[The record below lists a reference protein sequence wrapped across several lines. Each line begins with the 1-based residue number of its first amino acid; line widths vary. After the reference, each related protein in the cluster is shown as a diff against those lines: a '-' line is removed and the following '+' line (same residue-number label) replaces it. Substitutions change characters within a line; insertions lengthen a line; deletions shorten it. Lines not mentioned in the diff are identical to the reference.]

1 MRTLLLATLCAALSA
16 LVLVPSSYAQQS
28 QPFSSALAVDEDEV
42 LVGGP
47 SHPHAP
53 GRVYT
58 FVQNDDG
65 TWDRHSHVSADDGE
79 IDDGFG
85 SSIALSD
92 SRMIV
97 GAPSAMAAYIFER
110 TDDGS
115 WAQTARL
122 AATDST
128 DGFGTSVAIDGSR
141 AVVGAPS
148 SSVNA
153 AYVFERGTDGWE
165 QTAMLTGSDI
175 RDGSRFAA
183 TLAMSGDH
191 VLAGAPGN
199 ESGTVFRFA
208 YDADSGEWSEA
219 GQITRDRLERGAQ
232 FGSSLALRRAA
243 DGALRLLVGAPREGE
258 RTGAAYTFAY
268 DAENDTWRAIDRLL
282 PFDGESR
289 HSFGYA
295 VAFDGDN
302 VWVGAPGAADRAGTL
317 YHFERGTAGTWSSV
331 QRVAAADVK
340 PNIGLGA
347 TIAAGNGMLI
357 AGQPGDVNRTG
368 TAAVIAPDENGNWAM
383 SSVLDPGPY
392 DVLSRHVGERMNCE
406 DGTSANRYSCEQVDM
421 ASFIP
426 VHEIGGGRGNGLN
439 DIWGWTDPETGREY
453 ALVGRFN
460 GTSFVDVTNP
470 SAPVFVG
477 QLPMTEGSRANV
489 WRDMKVYKDHVYVV
503 ADNAGNHGM
512 QVFDLSQLRNVD
524 AENMPVTFSETAH
537 YDNVNSAHNV
547 VINEESGF
555 AYIVGAG
562 GGGETCGGGLHMV
575 DIRTPTEPSFAGC
588 FADPSTGRT
597 GTGYT
602 HDAQCVVYNGPDTE
616 HQDKEICFGAN
627 ETAISIADVST
638 KDNPVAIST
647 GSYPDHAYVHQGWL
661 DPQQRYYYVNDEL
674 DEING
679 LVDRTRTLVW
689 DVSDLDDPQLV
700 KEFLLPERSSDHN
713 LYIVDDVIYQSNYV
727 SGLRVIDISNRTEP
741 VEIGHFDTVPFGDN
755 SPGFGGS
762 WSNYPFFN
770 SGTIVVTS
778 MNEGLFVLKRS
789 QQGL

>member
-1 MRTLLLATLCAALSA
+1 MRTLLLATICAVLSA
-16 LVLVPSSYAQQS
+16 LLLVPSSYAQRS
-28 QPFSSALAVDEDEV
+28 QPFSSALAVDGDEV

-58 FVQNDDG
+58 FVQDDNA
-65 TWDRHSHVSADDGE
+65 WRLQSHVSAEDGD
-79 IDDGFG
+79 IGDGFG
-85 SSIALSD
+85 SSIAVSE

-97 GAPSAMAAYIFER
+97 GAPAAMAAYVFER
-110 TDDGS
+110 SDDGS
-115 WAQTARL
+115 WKQAARL

-128 DGFGTSVAIDGSR
+128 SGFGTSVAIDGSR

-153 AYVFERGTDGWE
+153 AYVFERGTDGWM
-165 QTAMLTGSDI
+165 QTATLTGSDA
-175 RDGSRFAA
+175 RDGSRFGA
-183 TLAMSGDH
+183 TVAISGDH

-199 ESGTVFRFA
+199 QSGTVFRFA
-208 YDADSGEWSEA
+208 HDADAGEWGEI

-232 FGSSLALRRAA
+232 FGSSLALRRTAN
-243 DGALRLLVGAPREGE
+243 GTLHLVVGAPREGG
-258 RTGAAYTFAY
+258 RTGAAYTFTY
-268 DAENDTWRAIDRLL
+268 DAESDTWRTIDRLL
-282 PFDGESR
+282 PFDGEAR

-317 YHFERGTAGTWSSV
+317 YHFERSTTGTWSSV
-331 QRVAAADVK
+331 QRVAASDVK
-340 PNIGLGA
+340 PNIGLGT
-347 TIAAGNGMLI
+347 TIAASNGMLL

-368 TAAVIAPDENGNWAM
+368 TAAVISPDENGRWAM

-392 DVLSRHVGERMNCE
+392 DVLSKHVGERMNCE
-406 DGTSANRYSCEQVDM
+406 DGTSAGRYSCEQVDM

-460 GTSFVDVTNP
+460 GTSFVDVTDP
-470 SAPVFVG
+470 GAPVFVG
-477 QLPMTEGSRANV
+477 QLPMTEGSRPNV

-503 ADNAGNHGM
+503 ADNAGAHGM
-512 QVFDLSQLRNVD
+512 QVFDLTQLRDVAD
-524 AENMPVTFSETAH
+524 EDMPMTFSQTAH
-537 YDNVNSAHNV
+537 YDNVNSSHNV
-547 VINEESGF
+547 VINEETGY

-575 DIRTPTEPSFAGC
+575 DIRTPTEPTFAGC

-602 HDAQCVVYNGPDTE
+602 HDAQCVIYNGPDTE
-616 HQDKEICFGAN
+616 HQGKEICFGAN
-627 ETAISIADVST
+627 ETAISIADIST
-638 KDNPVAIST
+638 KDSPVAIST

-661 DPQQRYYYVNDEL
+661 DPQQSYYYVNDEL

-713 LYIVDDVIYQSNYV
+713 LYIIDDVMYQSNYV
-727 SGLRVIDISNRTEP
+727 SGLRIIDISNRTEP
-741 VEIGHFDTVPFGDN
+741 AEIGHFDTVPFGDN

-762 WSNYPFFN
+762 WSNYPFFE